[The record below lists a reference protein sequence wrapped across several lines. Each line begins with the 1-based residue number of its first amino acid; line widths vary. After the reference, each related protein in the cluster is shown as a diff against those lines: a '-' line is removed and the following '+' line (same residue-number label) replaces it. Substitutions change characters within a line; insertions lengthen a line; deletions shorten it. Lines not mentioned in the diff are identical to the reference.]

1 VTIERL
7 NPDGLSRPAAY
18 SHVVRASGGTTVYL
32 AGQTPIDAEGKVV
45 GEGDFAAQARQVF
58 SNLRTALAAVGADFS
73 HLVRTTTY
81 IVNYSTEL
89 REALQAARSEALGD
103 IKPAST
109 LLGVAALANPA
120 YLIEI
125 EGIAVIPD

>member
-7 NPDGLSRPAAY
+7 NPEGMSRPAAY
-18 SHVVRASGGTTVYL
+18 SHVVKASGGTTVYL
-32 AGQTPIDAEGKVV
+32 AGQTPIDAEGRVV

-58 SNLRTALAAVGADFS
+58 ANLRTALAAVGADFTS
-73 HLVRTTTY
+73 LVRTTTY
-81 IVNYSTEL
+81 IVNYTPEL
-89 REALQAARSEALGD
+89 REALQAARSEAFGD
-103 IKPAST
+103 VKPAST